1 MKLIDINP
9 PVYLYSAVIFML
21 ILHFLIP
28 LLDFISYPFTLLGII
43 PLIIGFIINLL
54 ADSTFKRENTTVK
67 PILETRVLITNGIFN
82 LTRNP
87 MYSGFGMILIGI
99 AILLGTF
106 TPFIIVTGY
115 LIFLDIVFIRFEEQ
129 KLEQKFGDKW
139 LEYKNNVRRWI

>member
-87 MYSGFGMILIGI
+87 MYLGFGMILIGI